1 MGPAAPTV
9 GARRPARDSAPGLRL
24 LALDVDGT
32 LTDGAI
38 LIGPQGEAMKAF
50 SVRDGFGLALLRGAG
65 LQIAIITGRH
75 SAIVERRAA
84 ELGIV
89 HVRQSVSDKAQAL
102 RELCAELGIGTAQAA
117 FMGDDW
123 PDLPAM
129 RLAGLALAPADADP
143 EVRERADW
151 VASRPGGHGAVREFA
166 DWWLA
171 RCGLRDAQLQRWLD
185 QADSPG
191 ALAPAPGGDA
201 AHASGPASHG
211 GAASGDGRP
220 AGTPG

>member
-1 MGPAAPTV
+1 MYALILAEHSNDDIDVLHVLTLCLVHDIVEIDAGDTFAYDA
-9 GARRPARDSAPGLRL
+9 SAN
-24 LALDVDGT
+24 
-32 LTDGAI
+32 TDKD
-38 LIGPQGEAMKAF
+38 E
-50 SVRDGFGLALLRGAG
+50 R
-65 LQIAIITGRH
+65 
-75 SAIVERRAA
+75 ERRAA
-84 ELGIV
+84 ERLFGLLPA
-89 HVRQSVSDKAQAL
+89 D
-102 RELCAELGIGTAQAA
+102 QAA

-191 ALAPAPGGDA
+191 ALAPASGGDA

-211 GAASGDGRP
+211 GAASGGGRP

>member
-1 MGPAAPTV
+1 MRPSAPAA
-9 GARRPARDSAPGLRL
+9 GARRPARESAPGLRL

-50 SVRDGFGLALLRGAG
+50 SVRDGFGLALLREAG
-65 LQIAIITGRH
+65 LHIAIITGRR

-84 ELGIV
+84 ELGIA

-102 RELCAELGIGTAQAA
+102 RALCAELGINPAQAA

-143 EVRERADW
+143 EVRARADW

-171 RCGLRDAQLQRWLD
+171 RRGLRQAQLQRWLD
-185 QADSPG
+185 QADAPG
-191 ALAPAPGGDA
+191 ARDPARDAGHANPAGAPGQ
-201 AHASGPASHG
+201 S
-211 GAASGDGRP
+211 

>member
-1 MGPAAPTV
+1 MSPAATTAS
-9 GARRPARDSAPGLRL
+9 ARRPARDSAPGLRL

-89 HVRQSVSDKAQAL
+89 HVRQSVSDKARRMRRRNRRLTPKAAAAPQ
-102 RELCAELGIGTAQAA
+102 RGRGPGTA
-117 FMGDDW
+117 
-123 PDLPAM
+123 
-129 RLAGLALAPADADP
+129 AGEAWMAKT
-143 EVRERADW
+143 E
-151 VASRPGGHGAVREFA
+151 G
-166 DWWLA
+166 
-171 RCGLRDAQLQRWLD
+171 
-185 QADSPG
+185 
-191 ALAPAPGGDA
+191 
-201 AHASGPASHG
+201 
-211 GAASGDGRP
+211 
-220 AGTPG
+220 